1 MAILI
6 VKLSALGDVVQTL
19 PSLSFVKEHL
29 PSERIVWVVEDVY
42 KDLLVDNPCV
52 DKIIAPPK
60 GFLKSP
66 KKVLKLF
73 NELKQEK
80 FRLIIDYQGLFK
92 SGIICGIAKG
102 DYKVGFANHREGSA
116 FFYTHKLPPYDTEL
130 HAVLRYLNLTNLAIR
145 FLGVDTPKNFSDF
158 QDIPRKGTLPD
169 EPVVGLSTPYFVL
182 IPSARWETK
191 EWFAESWGLLIE
203 KLLLRFPSH
212 SIYLVGKGSFRPWA
226 EDMAKKYS
234 RVYSLYDRLNL
245 RELVFVL
252 KNSSTVITVDTG
264 PMHIA
269 SVLDKPIVAL
279 FGPTAPNRT
288 GPWSSIFKIVKV
300 DLPCSPCFKKYCND
314 RSCMK
319 NIDPEVVLKIV
330 EELQEMI

>member
-1 MAILI
+1 
-6 VKLSALGDVVQTL
+6 
-19 PSLSFVKEHL
+19 
-29 PSERIVWVVEDVY
+29 
-42 KDLLVDNPCV
+42 
-52 DKIIAPPK
+52 
-60 GFLKSP
+60 
-66 KKVLKLF
+66 
-73 NELKQEK
+73 
-80 FRLIIDYQGLFK
+80 
-92 SGIICGIAKG
+92 
-102 DYKVGFANHREGSA
+102 
-116 FFYTHKLPPYDTEL
+116 
-130 HAVLRYLNLTNLAIR
+130 VLRYLNLTRLALR
-145 FLGVDTPKNFSDF
+145 FLGINIPKNFNDF
-158 QDIPRKGTLPD
+158 QDIPRKATLPD
-169 EPVVGLSTPYFVL
+169 QPVVGLSKPYFVL

-269 SVLDKPIVAL
+269 SALDKPIVAL

-288 GPWSSIFKIVKV
+288 GPWSSIFKVVKV
-300 DLPCSPCFKKYCND
+300 DLPCGPCFKKYCND